1 LLTSALIINLLSL
14 GAGAAAGYF
23 FAQTFRPVQR
33 ERKEI
38 EDKLV
43 EAQNELNNYQ
53 QKVAD
58 HFRNTSGAISNLSE
72 NYKEVLGHLAS
83 GALHLANADV
93 SRQIVNSTFDAT
105 EDVSLASNSDLKPP
119 KDYAP
124 KVPGGVL
131 SEEYGL
137 KETTITATTPTEA
150 ELDYI
155 TENDDDPTLN
165 INQ

>member
-1 LLTSALIINLLSL
+1 MLTTALIINLLLL
-14 GAGAAAGYF
+14 GAGILAGYF
-23 FAQTFRPVQR
+23 FAQAFRPVQR

-38 EDKLV
+38 EAKLI

-83 GALHLANADV
+83 GALHLANTDV
-93 SRQIVNSTFDAT
+93 SRQIVNSTLDAT
-105 EDVSLASNSDLKPP
+105 QDVSLDSNSDLKPP

-137 KETTITATTPTEA
+137 KETAIIATTLTET

-155 TENDDDPTLN
+155 TENDDDPTLD
-165 INQ
+165 INK